1 MFRPGLIKDA
11 IVRQDGTNEL
21 VGLATV
27 TLPDIQNKAETISGL
42 GVSEYEHVLDTDF
55 DAMNLVLKFTGISKN
70 IKFSNGKTVSLI
82 IKIAISGTNDE
93 NHEEEEQI
101 ATVSVKG
108 RVKRRSGGEIG
119 VAVKN
124 EPEIELALTYYK
136 YEIDGEVIIEID
148 KLNKILIIDGEDL
161 RAPLNNK
168 LS

>member
-27 TLPDIQNKAETISGL
+27 TLPDIQNKVETVSGL
-42 GVSEYEHVLDTDF
+42 GVSEYEHVLDTAF
-55 DAMNLVLKFTGISKN
+55 DALAMVFKFTGITKGINFSK
-70 IKFSNGKTVSLI
+70 GKTVSLI
-82 IKIAISGTNDE
+82 TKFSISGLDDKS
-93 NHEEEEQI
+93 HEEMEQI
-101 ATVSVKG
+101 ATISTKG
-108 RVKRRSGGEIG
+108 RVKRRTGGEIG

-124 EPEIELALTYYK
+124 EPEVELALTYYK

-148 KLNKILIIDGEDL
+148 KLNRIAIIDGEDL
-161 RAPLNNK
+161 RSALNNK